1 MAFIAIF
8 SSPKQRVQVT
18 RPEPAYQKNI
28 SKKRS
33 KSLID

>member
-18 RPEPAYQKNI
+18 KPEPADQKAI
-28 SKKRS
+28 SKNRS